1 MKMADRIK
9 EAVKR
14 FQQISLSS
22 LFVILV
28 SVIVMITSVVSLL
41 IFVNL
46 SRNDMEQNAITT
58 SEQAVVQVKNT
69 VFNYTE
75 DMSDIMQMICA
86 NIQKEE
92 EEANNFFSNLLKI
105 RSDVVAV
112 TSYDMNGKI
121 LKCWTN
127 GQKLKENYIKN
138 LSYVRDLPQEEG
150 ILNITKPHV
159 ESLFVDYYPWVV
171 TISQNMQDAA
181 QFTEMVSNTTLY
193 SRYALFTC
201 VAEEGGSSTSLEK
214 AGLADKTDSEQAMGT
229 GADAAK
235 AYEAS
240 GKIADSMLTYGLNLN
255 FAPVADL
262 ATVQDSYLKDASYGS
277 DAALAASFVTS
288 AVQGMQEKGISS
300 CLKYFPGA
308 ADMKEDPA
316 KGMASS
322 ERTAEQLAAEE
333 FTVFK
338 AGIDAGAD
346 MVMVGHVAVPALT
359 GDNTPCS
366 LSSAVITDKLRNELS
381 FNGVIITDAMN
392 KGAITEY
399 YEADEAAILALKAGC
414 DMILCPD
421 DFEKAY
427 NGVLEAVQNGTI
439 SEERINDSLR
449 RIYRIKY
456 AGMMPEA

>member
-9 EAVKR
+9 QAVKR

-46 SRNDMEQNAITT
+46 YRNDMEQNAITT

-171 TISQNMQDAA
+171 TISQNMQDANG
-181 QFTEMVSNTTLY
+181 NTIQ
-193 SRYALFTC
+193 
-201 VAEEGGSSTSLEK
+201 VAVDISF
-214 AGLADKTDSEQAMGT
+214 
-229 GADAAK
+229 
-235 AYEAS
+235 YN
-240 GKIADSMLTYGLNLN
+240 IADYVDDVGIGQHGYCYI
-255 FAPVADL
+255 AD
-262 ATVQDSYLKDASYGS
+262 
-277 DAALAASFVTS
+277 
-288 AVQGMQEKGISS
+288 
-300 CLKYFPGA
+300 
-308 ADMKEDPA
+308 
-316 KGMASS
+316 
-322 ERTAEQLAAEE
+322 
-333 FTVFK
+333 
-338 AGIDAGAD
+338 DAGNIVYHPQQQLIYAS
-346 MVMVGHVAVPALT
+346 LKEEIWRT
-359 GDNTPCS
+359 GRTSS
-366 LSSAVITDKLRNELS
+366 L
-381 FNGVIITDAMN
+381 M
-392 KGAITEY
+392 
-399 YEADEAAILALKAGC
+399 
-414 DMILCPD
+414 
-421 DFEKAY
+421 
-427 NGVLEAVQNGTI
+427 
-439 SEERINDSLR
+439 
-449 RIYRIKY
+449 
-456 AGMMPEA
+456 